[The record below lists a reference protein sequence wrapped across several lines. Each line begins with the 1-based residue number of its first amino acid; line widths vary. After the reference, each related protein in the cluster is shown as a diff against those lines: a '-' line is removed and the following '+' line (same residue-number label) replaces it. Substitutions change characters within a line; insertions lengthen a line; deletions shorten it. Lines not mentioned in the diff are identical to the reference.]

1 MQKGSRV
8 CRVLCYSLMV
18 TESEPLAREEMESQG
33 IFSAVEKAYQ
43 LFDERPELRV
53 LEVWQD
59 SYMVFKLERH
69 RT

>member
-1 MQKGSRV
+1 M
-8 CRVLCYSLMV
+8 LCYLLMF
-18 TESEPLAREEMESQG
+18 TESEPLAREEMEYQG
-33 IFSAVEKAYQ
+33 ISSAVEMAYQ
-43 LFDERPELRV
+43 LFNERPDLRV